1 MTTKQ
6 KENSDIKKLL
16 PRLKSKYIEEIVPA
30 MMTEFKFDNKLRVPR
45 VTKVVVNVGLGE
57 ALVSS
62 NVVQTVSRDLQLI
75 TGQKPIERKAKKSIA
90 NFKLRE
96 GQIIGLSVTLRS
108 NNMWFFL
115 DKLFN
120 VSLPRVRDFRGVSSK
135 SFDGNGNYSLG
146 LQEQVIFPEID
157 YNEIDK
163 ACLDMCAAP
172 GGKSFQAI
180 AANAKVFS
188 NDKNK
193 KRLKILRNNL
203 VRLNFDAKILNMDA
217 TNLNINEKFDLV
229 IIDAPCSGIGTIR
242 RNPEILFKSE
252 KPNIGKLNKIQKK
265 LLSES
270 KKHLNRDGYILYMVC
285 SFLYSETISQINS
298 FLVENENFNLI
309 KLTTPKMLID
319 HFNIDDYFLTLPSN
333 YKGYNFDG
341 YFAALIASKK

>member
-16 PRLKSKYIEEIVPA
+16 PRLKSKYTEEIIPA
-30 MMTEFKFDNKLRVPR
+30 MMTEFDFENKLRVPR
-45 VTKVVVNVGLGE
+45 VSKVVVNVGLGE

-62 NVVQTVSRDLQLI
+62 NVVQTVARDLQLI

-96 GQIIGLSVTLRS
+96 GQVIGLSVTLRS

-163 ACLDMCAAP
+163 LRGM
-172 GGKSFQAI
+172 QI
-180 AANAKVFS
+180 NIVTTS
-188 NDKNK
+188 NSDEE
-193 KRLKILRNNL
+193 
-203 VRLNFDAKILNMDA
+203 
-217 TNLNINEKFDLV
+217 T
-229 IIDAPCSGIGTIR
+229 
-242 RNPEILFKSE
+242 
-252 KPNIGKLNKIQKK
+252 KK
-265 LLSES
+265 LLE
-270 KKHLNRDGYILYMVC
+270 LLGMPFGN
-285 SFLYSETISQINS
+285 
-298 FLVENENFNLI
+298 
-309 KLTTPKMLID
+309 
-319 HFNIDDYFLTLPSN
+319 
-333 YKGYNFDG
+333 
-341 YFAALIASKK
+341 

>member
-16 PRLKSKYIEEIVPA
+16 PRLKSKYIEEIIPA
-30 MMTEFKFDNKLRVPR
+30 MMTEFSFENKLRVPR
-45 VTKVVVNVGLGE
+45 VSKVVVNVGLGE

-62 NVVQTVSRDLQLI
+62 NVVQTVARDLQLI

-163 ACLDMCAAP
+163 LRGM
-172 GGKSFQAI
+172 QI
-180 AANAKVFS
+180 NIVTTS
-188 NDKNK
+188 NSDEE
-193 KRLKILRNNL
+193 
-203 VRLNFDAKILNMDA
+203 
-217 TNLNINEKFDLV
+217 T
-229 IIDAPCSGIGTIR
+229 
-242 RNPEILFKSE
+242 
-252 KPNIGKLNKIQKK
+252 KK
-265 LLSES
+265 LLE
-270 KKHLNRDGYILYMVC
+270 LLGMPFGN
-285 SFLYSETISQINS
+285 
-298 FLVENENFNLI
+298 
-309 KLTTPKMLID
+309 
-319 HFNIDDYFLTLPSN
+319 
-333 YKGYNFDG
+333 
-341 YFAALIASKK
+341 